1 MDERTGRNAAVA
13 ARRGRWTG
21 RLARGAAALLAGGLV
36 GALCAAPAAAA
47 PGLLPAAAAE
57 YPAVV
62 RVDAL
67 SKQVAS
73 ENSTV
78 VVTGT
83 LTNSGTSTFK
93 APTVKVRQP
102 QARPMKTRSEIAMA
116 ASRTTPSTLD
126 GISLDSPAQ
135 GLQDLEPGKSEDF
148 SLSVP
153 VSALKVGETGT
164 YELAVDVWGS
174 TGDEKAH
181 PLGIARTFLPYQG
194 KESAQPSQL
203 AVVWPLTH
211 APVLAA
217 QTMADAD
224 QTPVLRDDTLAAELT
239 GDGRLNRLVGL
250 GSELTGLTWAIDP
263 DLLDTVY
270 AMTKPYR
277 VQKPGTSGESASEEN
292 TVPGT
297 GRDAAAAWLAKLR
310 TVLAKPNTQVLSL
323 PYADPDLASIAH
335 HGAGLAGMDTALRK
349 AVTAGQITAEARLS
363 VDAASDVAWPYQG
376 LLDQR
381 TAAVAGAAGGR
392 VLLVD
397 GRSLPD
403 SDKLYYT
410 PNAARSIGNGQTA
423 VVGDSVLSSLFQSGL
438 GSAGDRASAVQHFL
452 AETLTIALQEPEH
465 PRGLLVLPSRS
476 LTGDAAQALH
486 DAVLGAVGGGWV
498 APTVLQ
504 KVAEQK
510 PDPAANASV
519 PQSYPDEAAGSELSA
534 DELTATMQLQDG
546 VDQLMMILTE
556 PERVRGPF
564 SAAMVRAMSTEWREQ
579 PKAGTE
585 FRNGVRSYLDNL
597 KSAVRVPKKTVVT
610 LPGDNATLLVS
621 VRNGLTQSVGNLE
634 LKITSA
640 QPNRL
645 RVDYPIQPV
654 VMDAGTSRTFRFP
667 AEAQVNGPVQVT
679 AQLWTTG
686 PDARPYGEAV
696 EFTVDVTSVA
706 SGVTYVIAGGT
717 VLMVLAGVRFYLQ
730 RKKRRAA
737 GEVDEDPDRPA
748 EGPADGPG
756 GGPAGAPRDAGRP
769 SDADPSSAAG
779 DTDRVA
785 GDEKVDH

>member
-21 RLARGAAALLAGGLV
+21 RLARGTAALLAGGLA
-36 GALCAAPAAAA
+36 GALGAAPAAAA
-47 PGLLPAAAAE
+47 PGLLPTAAAE
-57 YPAVV
+57 YPATV
-62 RVDAL
+62 RIDAL
-67 SKQVAS
+67 SQQVAS

-78 VVTGT
+78 TVTGT
-83 LTNSGTSTFK
+83 ITNSGSAKFK
-93 APTVKVRQP
+93 SPTMKVRQP
-102 QARPMKTRSEIAMA
+102 QARPMKTRSEIEMA
-116 ASRTTPSTLD
+116 ESRTTPSTLD
-126 GISLDSPAQ
+126 GISPDSPAQ
-135 GLQDLEPGKSEDF
+135 RLQDLDPGQSEPF
-148 SLSVP
+148 SLAVP

-164 YELAVDVWGS
+164 YELAVDVWSS

-194 KESAQPSQL
+194 RETAQPSQL

-211 APVLAA
+211 APVLVA
-217 QTMADAD
+217 QTMADPD
-224 QTPVLRDDTLAAELT
+224 QTPVLRDDSLTAELT
-239 GDGRLNRLVGL
+239 GDGRLNRMVEL
-250 GSELTGLTWAIDP
+250 GSDLPKLTWAIDP
-263 DLLDTVY
+263 NLLDTVY
-270 AMTKPYR
+270 AMTKSYR

-297 GRDAAAAWLAKLR
+297 GRDVATAWLAKLR
-310 TVLAKPNTQVLSL
+310 TALAKPDTEVLSL

-335 HGAGLAGMDTALRK
+335 NGAGLTGMDTALRK
-349 AVTAGQITAEARLS
+349 AVTAGQITTEARLS
-363 VDAASDVAWPYQG
+363 VDAESDVAWPYQG

-392 VLLVD
+392 ILLVD
-397 GRSLPD
+397 GRSMPE

-423 VVGDSVLSSLFQSGL
+423 VVSDTVLASLFRPDL
-438 GSAGDRASAVQHFL
+438 DSAGARTLAVQHFL
-452 AETLTIALQEPEH
+452 SETLTIAHQEPEH
-465 PRGLLVLPSRS
+465 PRGLLVLPPRS
-476 LTGDAAQALH
+476 LSVGSAQALH
-486 DAVLGAVGGGWV
+486 DAVKAAAGSGWV
-498 APTVLQ
+498 APQSLR

-519 PQSYPDEAAGSELSA
+519 PEGYPREATADELSA
-534 DELTATMQLQDG
+534 EELSATMQLQDG

-564 SAAMVRAMSTEWREQ
+564 SAAMVRAMSTEWRDQ
-579 PKAGTE
+579 PKTGTE
-585 FRNGVRSYLDNL
+585 YRRGVRTYLDNL

-634 LKITSA
+634 LKISSA

-645 RVDYPIQPV
+645 RIDYPVQPV

-696 EFTVDVTSVA
+696 VFTVDVTSVA

-748 EGPADGPG
+748 DGPSD
-756 GGPAGAPRDAGRP
+756 GPAGAPEGAEPP

>member
-21 RLARGAAALLAGGLV
+21 RLARGTAALLAGGLA
-36 GALCAAPAAAA
+36 GALGAAPAAAV

-57 YPAVV
+57 YPATV
-62 RVDAL
+62 RIDAL
-67 SKQVAS
+67 SQQVAS

-78 VVTGT
+78 TVTGT
-83 LTNSGTSTFK
+83 ITNSGSARFK
-93 APTVKVRQP
+93 SPTMKVRQP
-102 QARPMKTRSEIAMA
+102 QARPMKTRSEIEMA
-116 ASRTTPSTLD
+116 ESRTTPSTLD

-135 GLQDLEPGKSEDF
+135 RLQDLDPGQSEPF
-148 SLSVP
+148 SLAVP
-153 VSALKVGETGT
+153 VSALKVDETGT
-164 YELAVDVWGS
+164 YELAVDVWSS

-194 KESAQPSQL
+194 REPAQPSQL

-211 APVLAA
+211 APVLVA

-224 QTPVLRDDTLAAELT
+224 QTPVLRDDSLTAELT
-239 GDGRLNRLVGL
+239 GDGRLNRMVEL
-250 GSELTGLTWAIDP
+250 GADLPGLTWAIDP
-263 DLLDTVY
+263 NLLDTVY

-277 VQKPGTSGESASEEN
+277 VQKPGTSGESAGEEN

-297 GRDAAAAWLAKLR
+297 GRDVATAWLAKLR
-310 TVLAKPNTQVLSL
+310 TALAKPDTEVLSL

-335 HGAGLAGMDTALRK
+335 NGAGLTGMDTALRK
-349 AVTAGQITAEARLS
+349 AVTAGQITTEARLS
-363 VDAASDVAWPYQG
+363 VDAESDVAWPYQG

-392 VLLVD
+392 ILLVD
-397 GRSLPD
+397 GRSMPE

-410 PNAARSIGNGQTA
+410 PNAARPVGNGQTA
-423 VVGDSVLSSLFQSGL
+423 VVSDAVLASLFRPDL
-438 GSAGDRASAVQHFL
+438 NSAGARTLAVQRFL
-452 AETLTIALQEPEH
+452 GETLTIAHQEPEH
-465 PRGLLVLPSRS
+465 PRGLLVLPPRALSV
-476 LTGDAAQALH
+476 GGAQALH
-486 DAVLGAVGGGWV
+486 DAVKGAAGSGWV
-498 APTVLQ
+498 APTVLR

-519 PQSYPDEAAGSELSA
+519 PEGYPREATADELSA
-534 DELTATMQLQDG
+534 EELAATMQLQDG

-579 PKAGTE
+579 PKTGTE
-585 FRNGVRSYLDNL
+585 YRRGVRTYLDNL

-696 EFTVDVTSVA
+696 VFTVDVTSVA

-748 EGPADGPG
+748 DGSSD
-756 GGPAGAPRDAGRP
+756 GPAGAPEGAEPP
-769 SDADPSSAAG
+769 SDADPSSAVG